1 MLVAGKPLSPGAI
14 FGPGFDAVNVG
25 CTLREAG
32 VTMAVVCNISKR
44 SPDDCRFDYFER
56 LFKDSGWC
64 VFRGSSRGY
73 KTGWVW
79 FVVIHR
85 PCVGIDTLR
94 RLKFDGSQQSPA
106 TNRWTSE
113 LERELQVLTEQVDVL
128 KMEMQQAQHNSP
140 EWIRSFEQ
148 SRVKQ
153 KRRDELAGLK
163 RART

>member
-14 FGPGFDAVNVG
+14 FGTGFDAVTVG

-32 VTMAVVCNISKR
+32 VTVAVVANISKR

-64 VFRGSSRGY
+64 VFRGSARGY

-85 PCVGIDTLR
+85 PSVDVDDLR
-94 RLKFDGSQQSPA
+94 RIKFDGSQRSPA
-106 TNRWTSE
+106 ANRWTPA
-113 LERELQVLTEQVDVL
+113 LEKELQVLNTEVDSL
-128 KMEMQQAQHNSP
+128 KFAMQQVQHNSA
-140 EWIRSFEQ
+140 EWITSFEQ
-148 SRVKQ
+148 CGVKQ
-153 KRRDELAGLK
+153 KRKDELLCIK
-163 RART
+163 RAE